1 MYPFLYNC
9 RPGWLTRY
17 ILGPYDANYFENMLA
32 DVTAGITV
40 ALTLI
45 PQGK

>member
-1 MYPFLYNC
+1 VRYVVGPFDGVWIETLVV
-9 RPGWLTRY
+9 
-17 ILGPYDANYFENMLA
+17 

-45 PQGK
+45 PQGIVEEYCY